1 MRALFLL
8 LKTRTVRFLRKHN
21 RSLMIEYSAE
31 LHKICF
37 SFLEKAETETLLRD
51 MSRVS
56 YKAGDQVF
64 QKGDPADCLYF
75 LQAGRAAVQSK
86 TGFGDRTQVVAL
98 LDPGAPVGEKGLLG
112 GRNRGSTVVAVT
124 DSDFFLLSREA
135 FAILVEEEPG
145 LAIKLLKWLLDRV
158 SLRLE
163 KNSERLVHVL

>member
-1 MRALFLL
+1 
-8 LKTRTVRFLRKHN
+8 
-21 RSLMIEYSAE
+21 MIEYSAE
-31 LHKICF
+31 LHKSCF
-37 SFLEKAETETLLRD
+37 TFLEKAETETLLRV

-75 LQAGRAAVQSK
+75 LQAGRVAVQSK

-112 GRNRGSTVVAVT
+112 GRNRGATVVAVI

-135 FAILVEEEPG
+135 FAMLVEEEPG